1 MNKNQNN
8 NHTPIVS
15 LVTSRFSLAL
25 IAWLPLIIMMLGCKH
40 GQIDKK
46 SNLLKMQ
53 FKNDKICDI
62 NTWK

>member
-1 MNKNQNN
+1 MSKNQNN
-8 NHTPIVS
+8 NHAPIVS

-25 IAWLPLIIMMLGCKH
+25 ATWLALIIIVLGCKH
-40 GQIDKK
+40 AQIDEKG
-46 SNLLKMQ
+46 NPPKMQ